1 MLSQNKSFQVCLS
14 PGCVADGACDTLDKL
29 RAVAPPEVEVGAGTC
44 ESLCGNGPVVSQT
57 DGDDKKVIHRRVAG
71 SALVD
76 LLSEYPI
83 HSAIVEGYELV
94 SQAKQHFIKKEY
106 QEAIPLYEQGI
117 QKAIVS

>member
-1 MLSQNKSFQVCLS
+1 
-14 PGCVADGACDTLDKL
+14 
-29 RAVAPPEVEVGAGTC
+29 
-44 ESLCGNGPVVSQT
+44 
-57 DGDDKKVIHRRVAG
+57 VIHRRVAG

-83 HSAIVEGYELV
+83 HPALVEGYELV

-117 QKAIVS
+117 QKALGPAKEQFKDASESQDGMPWLTRAYAQYSEARLAVTDLKGTLASAQAA